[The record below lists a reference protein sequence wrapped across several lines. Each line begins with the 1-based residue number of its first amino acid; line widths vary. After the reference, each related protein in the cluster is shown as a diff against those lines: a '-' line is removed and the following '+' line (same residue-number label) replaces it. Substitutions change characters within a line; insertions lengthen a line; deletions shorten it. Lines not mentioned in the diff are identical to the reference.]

1 MNGYGNRT
9 IRYGYCA
16 AISIAALPV
25 LSTILEA
32 QANADT
38 ALPGHIV
45 VVAASEYAFRAP
57 DTIPAGV
64 VTFRLRQEGRAAG
77 GSHLSLLERQEL
89 VSHAGDDTD
98 GFHMLWIVRL
108 DSGRTAAEL
117 YAAERDAV
125 ETPWARLLGGPA
137 FAYPPHTTNA
147 TMSLAPG
154 NYVLACF
161 VGAAREDRRRYHLL
175 KGMFRP
181 LTVVASSKAASSVP
195 MPDAVATV
203 DSSGEVH
210 WSVPGLTAGTRRLL
224 VRNQS
229 ARRLEFTVARVQDG
243 HTAEEALAWRRQ
255 DGKPPI
261 MEPWGGVVGLARGDS
276 MLTTV
281 DLVPGTYVTRPRR
294 TTLVVTE

>member
-1 MNGYGNRT
+1 MIGYSNRV
-9 IRYGYCA
+9 IEYGYRA
-16 AISIAALPV
+16 ALCLAALPV
-25 LSTILEA
+25 LSTPLAA
-32 QANADT
+32 QATADT
-38 ALPGHIV
+38 ALPGHV
-45 VVAASEYAFRAP
+45 VDVAANEYAFRAP
-57 DTIPAGV
+57 DTIPAGL

-77 GSHLSLLERQEL
+77 GAHLSPMERQEL
-89 VSHAGDDTD
+89 VSHGGDDTD
-98 GFHMLWIVRL
+98 GFHMLWVVQL
-108 DSGRTAAEL
+108 DSGRTAAEFF
-117 YAAERDAV
+117 AAERDDIAA
-125 ETPWARLLGGPA
+125 PWARLLGGPA

-181 LTVVASSKAASSVP
+181 LTVVASSEPPASAP
-195 MPDAVATV
+195 RPHLVATV
-203 DSSGEVH
+203 DSAGAIQ
-210 WSVPGLTAGTRRLL
+210 WSVPVATAGTRRLL

-229 ARRLEFTVARVQDG
+229 PRRLEFTIARVQDG

-261 MEPWGGVVGLARGDS
+261 MEPWGGVVGVARGDS

-294 TTLVVTE
+294 ATLVVTE